1 MRFIIVDLEATCWEN
16 VRSYARMEMIE
27 IGAVE
32 MLSPKSPPAREF
44 NSFVRPVVEPQLS
57 RFCVELTTIDQH
69 LVDEADTFPVVF
81 QEFLNWIGPEPYYV
95 CSWGGYDQTQ
105 FKIDCER
112 HDITFPP
119 AFENHINVKKE
130 FAKVKG
136 VKSCG
141 MKRALSIANIPLEG
155 THHRGID
162 DSRNIAKLSRL
173 VLPKLNLTSAG
184 IDEA

>member
-16 VRSYARMEMIE
+16 VRSYDRMEIIE

-32 MLSPKSPPAREF
+32 MSSPEASPTREF
-44 NSFVRPVVEPQLS
+44 NCFVRPVVEPQLS
-57 RFCVELTTIDQH
+57 SFCVELTTIYQS
-69 LVDEADTFPVVF
+69 LVDEADTFALTF
-81 QEFLNWIGPEPYYV
+81 HEFLDWIGPEPYYL

-112 HDITFPP
+112 HGIAFPP
-119 AFENHINVKKE
+119 EFENHINVKKE
-130 FAKVKG
+130 FAKVMA

-162 DSRNIAKLSRL
+162 DARNIAKLARL
-173 VLPKLNLTSAG
+173 VLPKLELKSPR
-184 IDEA
+184 IDED